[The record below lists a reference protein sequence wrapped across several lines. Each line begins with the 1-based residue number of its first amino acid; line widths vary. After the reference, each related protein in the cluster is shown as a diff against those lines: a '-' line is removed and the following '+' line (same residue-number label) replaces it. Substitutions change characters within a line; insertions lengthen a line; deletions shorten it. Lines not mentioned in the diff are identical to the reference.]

1 MNILL
6 VHCRYRIAGGED
18 EVAAGD
24 RRLLEKMGHTVHTL
38 YRSNEELDGM
48 GAIGRLRSTL
58 GYVYSASAGKEYVK
72 LIRERSI
79 DAVWVHN
86 TLWMIGG
93 AIYEAAAECGVPVI
107 QTVHNYRMLCP
118 CGTMYRNG
126 KICRECLYE
135 GLHKAVIHR
144 CYRGSGILSLVL
156 TLAMMRQRRSGI
168 YRDIRFVCLTD
179 LQKKMLLEVDIGIRD
194 DGVYIKHNHCET
206 PMRWIPY
213 DERKNCFVY
222 AGRLAENKG
231 IRELLEAW
239 RRLEKEVYINRQE
252 NCPQLVICGDGELA
266 DYVAGYI
273 RKNELN
279 YVNYAGKI
287 QRDRLAGILS
297 EARALIYPTKWLEGQ
312 PMAIVEAYSVGTP
325 VIASDLG
332 NAGAMVDEGRTGKHI
347 APDDMIGSLVDIIR
361 SADVCS
367 FYDETAMRKK
377 AELYSTD
384 SAVKAIEAILEGLPA
399 KRQGVNRS

>member
-18 EVAAGD
+18 EVVSGD
-24 RRLLEKMGHTVHTL
+24 RKLLEKMGHTVHTL
-38 YRSNEELDGM
+38 YKSNEELDSM
-48 GAIGRLRSTL
+48 GAAGRLRSTL
-58 GYVYSASAGKEYVK
+58 GYVYSASTGKEYVK
-72 LIRERSI
+72 LIRGRAI

-86 TLWMIGG
+86 TMWMIGG
-93 AIYEAAAECGVPVI
+93 AIYEAAAECDVPVI
-107 QTVHNYRMLCP
+107 QTIHNYRMLCP

-126 KICRECLYE
+126 KICRECLHE
-135 GLHKAVIHR
+135 GLHKAIIHR

-168 YRDIRFVCLTD
+168 YRDMRFVCLTD
-179 LQKKMLLEVDIGIRD
+179 LQKKMLLETDIGIRD
-194 DGVYIKHNHCET
+194 DRVYIKRNHCET

-239 RRLEKEVYINRQE
+239 RRLEKEVYIKHPE

-266 DYVAGYI
+266 DYVSGYI
-273 RKNELN
+273 RENGLN
-279 YVNYAGKI
+279 YVNYVGKI

-297 EARALIYPTKWLEGQ
+297 LVLTL
-312 PMAIVEAYSVGTP
+312 
-325 VIASDLG
+325 
-332 NAGAMVDEGRTGKHI
+332 AM
-347 APDDMIGSLVDIIR
+347 
-361 SADVCS
+361 
-367 FYDETAMRKK
+367 MRQ
-377 AELYSTD
+377 
-384 SAVKAIEAILEGLPA
+384 
-399 KRQGVNRS
+399 R

>member
-126 KICRECLYE
+126 KICRECL
-135 GLHKAVIHR
+135 
-144 CYRGSGILSLVL
+144 
-156 TLAMMRQRRSGI
+156 
-168 YRDIRFVCLTD
+168 
-179 LQKKMLLEVDIGIRD
+179 
-194 DGVYIKHNHCET
+194 
-206 PMRWIPY
+206 
-213 DERKNCFVY
+213 
-222 AGRLAENKG
+222 
-231 IRELLEAW
+231 
-239 RRLEKEVYINRQE
+239 
-252 NCPQLVICGDGELA
+252 
-266 DYVAGYI
+266 
-273 RKNELN
+273 
-279 YVNYAGKI
+279 
-287 QRDRLAGILS
+287 
-297 EARALIYPTKWLEGQ
+297 
-312 PMAIVEAYSVGTP
+312 
-325 VIASDLG
+325 
-332 NAGAMVDEGRTGKHI
+332 
-347 APDDMIGSLVDIIR
+347 
-361 SADVCS
+361 
-367 FYDETAMRKK
+367 
-377 AELYSTD
+377 
-384 SAVKAIEAILEGLPA
+384 
-399 KRQGVNRS
+399 

>member
-18 EVAAGD
+18 EVVSDD
-24 RRLLEKMGHTVHTL
+24 RKLLEKMGHTVYTL
-38 YRSNEELDGM
+38 YRSNEELDSM
-48 GAIGRLRSTL
+48 GAAGRLRSTL

-72 LIRERSI
+72 LIRGRAI

-86 TLWMIGG
+86 TMWMIGG
-93 AIYEAAAECGVPVI
+93 AIYEAAAECDVPVI
-107 QTVHNYRMLCP
+107 QTIHNYRMLCP
-118 CGTMYRNG
+118 CGTMYRDG
-126 KICRECLYE
+126 KICRECAHG
-135 GLHKAVIHR
+135 GLHNAAKYR
-144 CYRGSGILSLVL
+144 CYRGSRILSFV
-156 TLAMMRQRRSGI
+156 LAMSMIRQRRSGI
-168 YRDIRFVCLTD
+168 YGRMSFVCLTE
-179 LQKKMLLEVDIGIRD
+179 LQKKMLLEADIGIRGD
-194 DGVYIKHNHCET
+194 KVYIKRNHREAS
-206 PMRWIPY
+206 PAPIPY
-213 DERKNCFVY
+213 DKRKNCFVY

-239 RRLEKEVYINRQE
+239 RRLEKEVYINSPCS
-252 NCPQLVICGDGELA
+252 CPQLVICGDGELA
-266 DYVAGYI
+266 DYVSGYI
-273 RKNELN
+273 RENKLN
-279 YVNYAGKI
+279 YVNYIGRV

-325 VIASDLG
+325 VIATDIG

-347 APDDMIGSLVDIIR
+347 AHDDMIGSLVDIIR

-367 FYDETAMRKK
+367 CCDETAMRKK